1 MCPGFCLKL
10 AALSRAACECHR
22 RLLEKLLVEGS
33 REAGTMLC
41 HVHVHPIYIPCTSHP
56 YPIRIP
62 SMHWIALSVRMIPP
76 QDVIL
81 YMAGWAKA
89 ERTRTITDLSWYQ
102 WEIWEIWWLWV
113 MIVKLND
120 IDSFDST
127 SSTWK
132 SWNVGHD
139 ATICHNPGVS
149 AGFGGAS
156 GAFDQLGQELSVTVS
171 DSDRLTGRITG
182 CGNWNTSEVSKESS
196 DVKGCQGMSR
206 GGGSL
211 EHGRLARLCVV
222 FWIAW
227 TWAMWLVCRS
237 WHVAHARLWL
247 ITFLRSLDRV
257 HGTCCRWIEFP
268 QVQKGNNSCQST
280 SLLRR
285 PHVPMPQCSPPPP
298 VP

>member
-1 MCPGFCLKL
+1 
-10 AALSRAACECHR
+10 
-22 RLLEKLLVEGS
+22 
-33 REAGTMLC
+33 
-41 HVHVHPIYIPCTSHP
+41 
-56 YPIRIP
+56 
-62 SMHWIALSVRMIPP
+62 
-76 QDVIL
+76 
-81 YMAGWAKA
+81 
-89 ERTRTITDLSWYQ
+89 
-102 WEIWEIWWLWV
+102 

-171 DSDRLTGRITG
+171 DSDRLTGSITG
-182 CGNWNTSEVSKESS
+182 CGNWNTSEVCKESS

-222 FWIAW
+222 FWIA
-227 TWAMWLVCRS
+227 
-237 WHVAHARLWL
+237 
-247 ITFLRSLDRV
+247 
-257 HGTCCRWIEFP
+257 
-268 QVQKGNNSCQST
+268 
-280 SLLRR
+280 
-285 PHVPMPQCSPPPP
+285 
-298 VP
+298 